1 MKILRERG
9 LRDLKRQPGRY
20 IALLLLILLGVTVS
34 TGISAGNESA
44 LAAVLDSQERGHVED
59 GYLTVPEPLDE
70 ELVSTLTEYIGTAP
84 ASISSAWIPE
94 LPRRTRMTSSWKSS
108 TRRRMESRS
117 ATPSTGP
124 D

>member
-70 ELVSTLTEYIGTAP
+70 ELVSTLTGEGLQIEQADYADL
-84 ASISSAWIPE
+84 S
-94 LPRRTRMTSSWKSS
+94 LPDDS
-108 TRRRMESRS
+108 TL
-117 ATPSTGP
+117 
-124 D
+124 